1 MSEGGSGLW
10 STEAW
15 YTMNQVPKDN
25 PGIVKKSPYVYALN
39 SLTDA
44 EKRAG
49 WHLLFDG
56 KSMNGW
62 RNFKKKTIGKSWVIN
77 EDAIHLDAKPNKD
90 GHWQAAD
97 GGDII
102 TDKAYENFDFTYE
115 WKIGNCGNSG
125 VMFNVV
131 EADKY
136 DYVWKTG
143 PEMQVLDNT
152 CHPDSRFVTHRAGDL
167 YDLIA
172 CKYPT
177 VRPAGEWNEARIKS
191 NKGKVEFLS
200 LIHISEPTRPY

>member
-1 MSEGGSGLW
+1 
-10 STEAW
+10 
-15 YTMNQVPKDN
+15 
-25 PGIVKKSPYVYALN
+25 
-39 SLTDA
+39 
-44 EKRAG
+44 
-49 WHLLFDG
+49 LLFDG
-56 KSMNGW
+56 KTLNGW

-102 TDKAYENFDFTYE
+102 TNKSYENFDFTYE
-115 WKIGNCGNSG
+115 WKISNCGNSG

-167 YDLIA
+167 YDMIE

-191 NKGKVEFLS
+191 NKGNVEFWLNGINVVNFTMHDDNWRKMVAKSKFKDMPDFGKSKSGHLS
-200 LIHISEPTRPY
+200 LAGSWGQSLV